1 MHTIQFRPVGMSLG
15 KWASYRLTPAIY
27 VVPQPPRE
35 KTKNERSGSDSKG
48 VDLCV
53 VLNEAVVK
61 TTTIMLCRLFIN
73 ILRRGRHHKTESR
86 IEKEGTSLRDQ
97 WTTNKVL
104 LIITEIYFTL
114 SLSSRTN
121 AQEKSTH
128 AGGMT
133 SRVRLS
139 PDAAARSEKI

>member
-35 KTKNERSGSDSKG
+35 KTKNERIGSDSKD

-61 TTTIMLCRLFIN
+61 TTTIMRVPTFYQYPSARMPSHMYWPFRELAFLVNKPNTRCRRSWWLICPPRKQGAAVLVA
-73 ILRRGRHHKTESR
+73 IKKKIIISLGQETGGHLE
-86 IEKEGTSLRDQ
+86 EG
-97 WTTNKVL
+97 
-104 LIITEIYFTL
+104 
-114 SLSSRTN
+114 
-121 AQEKSTH
+121 A
-128 AGGMT
+128 
-133 SRVRLS
+133 
-139 PDAAARSEKI
+139 